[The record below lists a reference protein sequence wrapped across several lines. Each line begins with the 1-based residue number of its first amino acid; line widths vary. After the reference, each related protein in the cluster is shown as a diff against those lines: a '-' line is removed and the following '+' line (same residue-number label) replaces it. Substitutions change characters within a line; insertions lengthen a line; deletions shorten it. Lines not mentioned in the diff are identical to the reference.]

1 MDSGNPHSGD
11 SWPPGLPPNSGP
23 QPNGAPR
30 SNGDFG
36 ELRPWSPEGFPP
48 EEFPGEIP
56 APRRRSV
63 RDRLAILRLPWF
75 RFPRL
80 RGPWLLGFHALLFL
94 LTVLTSSFV
103 GAGYQASFD
112 ANQPFLILN
121 RELAY
126 YEVLLSHPALL
137 LNGLSY
143 SITLLTILVAHEF
156 GHYFACVYYRISA
169 TLPFFL
175 PAPTFI
181 GTFGAFIRI
190 RQRIASRRE
199 LFDVGVAG
207 PIAGFVF
214 VIPALLIG
222 VSLSKV
228 IPGIGQQGDLVFGTP
243 PLLQLI
249 EMLLFPGVPVE
260 DILLHPM
267 ARAGLVGLL
276 ATALN
281 LLPVGQLDGGHIV
294 YAFLPRAHRWISR
307 GFVLLLL
314 PLGFLWQ
321 GWFFWAAVLFLFGL
335 KHPPVFDE
343 RDPGRARRRIAL
355 LALAI
360 FLLCF
365 TPVPVLS

>member
-1 MDSGNPHSGD
+1 M
-11 SWPPGLPPNSGP
+11 
-23 QPNGAPR
+23 
-30 SNGDFG
+30 
-36 ELRPWSPEGFPP
+36 
-48 EEFPGEIP
+48 
-56 APRRRSV
+56 
-63 RDRLAILRLPWF
+63 
-75 RFPRL
+75 
-80 RGPWLLGFHALLFL
+80 GFHVFLFL
-94 LTVLTSSFV
+94 LTVLTASLV
-103 GAGYQASFD
+103 GSGYQASFD
-112 ANQPFLILN
+112 ANQPSILLD
-121 RELAY
+121 RDLAY
-126 YEVLLSHPALL
+126 YEKVWSQPALL

-143 SITLLTILVAHEF
+143 SLTLLTILVAHEF
-156 GHYFACVYYRISA
+156 GHYFVCVYYRIGA

-181 GTFGAFIRI
+181 GTLGAFIRI
-190 RQRIASRRE
+190 RQPIASRKE
-199 LFDVGVAG
+199 LFDIGVAG

-228 IPGIGQQGDLVFGTP
+228 IPDIGNQGDLIFGSP
-243 PLLQLI
+243 PLLQMI
-249 EMLLFPGVPVE
+249 ESLLFPGVPDG
-260 DILLHPM
+260 DILLHPI

-314 PLGFLWQ
+314 PLGFLWE
-321 GWFFWAAVLFLFGL
+321 GWFFWAALLFIFGL
-335 KHPPVFDE
+335 KHPPVYDY
-343 RDPGRARRRIAL
+343 RDPGFGRRRVAF

-365 TPVPVLS
+365 TPIPVLS